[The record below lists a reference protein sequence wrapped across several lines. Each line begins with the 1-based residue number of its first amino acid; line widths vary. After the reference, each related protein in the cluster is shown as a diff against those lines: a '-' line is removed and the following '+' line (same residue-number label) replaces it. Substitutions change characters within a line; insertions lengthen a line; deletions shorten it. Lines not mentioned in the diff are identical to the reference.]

1 MYSSPQA
8 SSATT
13 LVRGQRSLVWA
24 FSALI
29 VTACQP
35 EPVSPAGRQIVTVTW
50 DTLWQ
55 TQPGFM
61 ETNLTEPSLMTF
73 NQGKLLIVDGAT
85 PAVVA
90 LDPSS
95 GRLLWKVGR
104 AGAGPAEF
112 AGVSSV
118 VPNREGGIDVVDIVN
133 RRFSHIDAAGTV
145 TGTTS
150 IARAGAQPDQL
161 CSLEDGRRIV
171 ADPFRPE
178 MAVLNSAGN
187 VMARLPLPWPD
198 LASARAESRQVILQ
212 SDASG
217 GRCVVALTTGRG
229 FAILLGQGD
238 PVLRTYIEPLDVFG
252 VGARKD
258 EPEVTTTATFEVDFV
273 GDTLLVLFGGATTDQ
288 NRLVDRYSAS
298 TGRYIDSY
306 RLPFKAYRLA
316 AHGGTLFVRGTSGL
330 SIVAIRPR
338 R

>member
-1 MYSSPQA
+1 MYSRPQA
-8 SSATT
+8 SSATA
-13 LVRGQRSLVWA
+13 LVRGHRSLIWA
-24 FSALI
+24 FSVLI
-29 VTACQP
+29 VTACQAAP
-35 EPVSPAGRQIVTVTW
+35 LSPAGRQIVAVSW

-55 TQPGFM
+55 TSPAFM

-95 GRLLWKVGR
+95 GRLLWRVGR

-118 VPNREGGIDVVDIVN
+118 VPNRVGGIDVVDIVN
-133 RRFSHIDAAGTV
+133 RRLSHIDAEGVV

-150 IARAGAQPDQL
+150 IARAGAQPDQI
-161 CSLEDGRRIV
+161 CSRGDGRRTV
-171 ADPFRPE
+171 ADPFSAE
-178 MAVLNSAGN
+178 MAVLDSAGN
-187 VMARLPLPWPD
+187 AVGRLPLPWPD
-198 LASARAESRQVILQ
+198 LASARAESRQVLLQ
-212 SDASG
+212 SDPSG

-229 FAILLGQGD
+229 FAILSGQSDPILG
-238 PVLRTYIEPLDVFG
+238 TYIEPFEVFG
-252 VGARKD
+252 VGSRED
-258 EPEVTTTATFEVDFV
+258 EAGVTTTATFEVDFV

-298 TGRYIDSY
+298 TGTYIDSY